1 MPRVQPWFAT
11 FLLTILA
18 GSAAAQSPVELFRD
32 DFSRYPPGLL
42 SEPLGRLNPAVQ
54 EYHYLA
60 HRGVPTGPW
69 ANAICYLDAWA
80 AGDEDGRPY
89 LEQHLPPGD
98 SRMMTRIFS
107 PLFVTG
113 DPEWADYT
121 VEVAVRPLSLED
133 MAGLVFRY
141 HTNRHHYLF
150 SLQDGKQARLA
161 LRLPIEEK
169 YRIAPWRELGTADF
183 PYDTDRYYRLKV
195 ESRGPKIRAYI
206 DDKLILSAEDAEI
219 PQRPDRALG
228 QYPRAV
234 PRFQS
239 VVRSRDEARH
249 RRPRPQARARART
262 PPGREPPAEA
272 LEAVRDPQVRR
283 GRNARFG
290 DLDGDGATDMLICQ
304 NVAKVNGGDFV
315 EISCLTAAEP
325 RRQGPLAARPA
336 RPAERPADQ
345 PTARSRSTTSTATA
359 ATRSCWSRTSR
370 SRSST
375 APPGAQKAWAWMP
388 EIPQDKEAAKKKA
401 ETKKSDNKDWRY
413 TRVLGDAIAFAN
425 VSGKK
430 GRTDLVIK
438 DRYDNFWVFDNT
450 LKLLWGGQGQ
460 TGHYPYIFAG
470 GRDGRDRIAIG
481 YALWD
486 HDGTQLWSHDAELKD
501 HADAISV
508 ANLSADPKRPPR
520 AYYSGSDEGFIVVD
534 DRGALVKHVRIGHA
548 QNASIGKF
556 RTDLPGLQYA
566 TINFWKNPGIVTLFD
581 ADGEILTQGEP
592 IHSGSSLLPVNWRGD
607 GQELLLLSGNRREG
621 GMIDGQLRRAV
632 DVPRRRP
639 PRPLRRRP
647 PGDRRPARRDHPLG
661 PPAGLDL
668 HPGPPLQGLTD
679 LRAAAQSRLQRLELP
694 RRGLAAELGDGRV
707 QLTIVPGSCT
717 FPPDGGSERERA
729 RTPCRLINV
738 RQTRR
743 FP

>member
-1 MPRVQPWFAT
+1 MLRPQPWFMV
-11 FLLTILA
+11 FLLTIPA
-18 GSAAAQSPVELFRD
+18 SVADAQSTVDLFRD

-133 MAGLVFRY
+133 MAGVVFRY
-141 HTNRHHYLF
+141 LTNRHHYLF
-150 SLQDGKQARLA
+150 SLEGGKKARLA
-161 LRLPIEEK
+161 LRLPVEEK

-195 ESRGPKIRAYI
+195 ENRGAKIRAYI
-206 DDKLILSAEDAEI
+206 DDKLILTATDGEI
-219 PQRPDRALG
+219 PCGLAGLSANIPTR
-228 QYPRAV
+228 Y
-234 PRFQS
+234 
-239 VVRSRDEARH
+239 RDFRVTCDTQTKRGIEERIGNRERDLARLQDDN
-249 RRPRPQARARART
+249 PRPKLWKRFDT
-262 PPGREPPAEA
+262 PKFGA
-272 LEAVRDPQVRR
+272 

-290 DLDGDGATDMLICQ
+290 DLDGDGVADMLIAQ

-315 EISCLTAAEP
+315 EISCLTALNFDGKVLW
-325 RRQGPLAARPA
+325 QLGRPD
-336 RPAERPADQ
+336 PKNGLL
-345 PTARSRSTTSTATA
+345 TSDCPFQIHDIDNDGRNEVVLVKDFKIQVLDA
-359 ATRSCWSRTSR
+359 ATGSL
-370 SRSST
+370 
-375 APPGAQKAWAWMP
+375 KIWAWMP
-388 EIPQDKEAAKKKA
+388 EVTQEKEAAKKKA
-401 ETKKSDNKDWRY
+401 ETKKSDNNKDWRY

-438 DRYDNFWVFDNT
+438 DRYDNFWVFDNS
-450 LKLLWGGQGQ
+450 LKLLWGGQGL

-520 AYYSGSDEGFIVVD
+520 AYYSGSDEGFMIID
-534 DRGALVKHVRIGHA
+534 DRGALVKHARIGHA
-548 QNASIGKF
+548 QNASIGRF

-581 ADGEILTQGEP
+581 ADGEMLVQGEP
-592 IHSGSSLLPVNWRGD
+592 IHSGSSFLPVNWKGD
-607 GQELLLLSGNRREG
+607 GQELLLLSGNTREG
-621 GMIDGQLRRAV
+621 GMIDGRLRRTV
-632 DVPRRRP
+632 MFPDD
-639 PRPLRRRP
+639 
-647 PGDRRPARRDHPLG
+647 GHP
-661 PPAGLDL
+661 DL
-668 HPGPPLQGLTD
+668 C
-679 LRAAAQSRLQRLELP
+679 AA
-694 RRGLAAELGDGRV
+694 
-707 QLTIVPGSCT
+707 
-717 FPPDGGSERERA
+717 
-729 RTPCRLINV
+729 V
-738 RQTRR
+738 RQVTGDPRDEIVLWDR
-743 FP
+743 QRVWIYTQDRPFAGERIYAPIRNPDYNDSNYRAEVSLPNWEPVKKAD

>member
-1 MPRVQPWFAT
+1 MLRVLSPPAM
-11 FLLTILA
+11 FLLLTLLA
-18 GSAAAQSPVELFRD
+18 GSVSAQSPVELFRD

-60 HRGVPTGPW
+60 HRGVPTAPW

-80 AGDEDGRPY
+80 GGDEDGRPY

-133 MAGLVFRY
+133 MAGVVFRY

-169 YRIAPWRELGTADF
+169 YRVAPWRELGTAPF
-183 PYDTDRYYRLKV
+183 SYDTDRYYRLKV
-195 ESRGPKIRAYI
+195 ESRGPRIRAYI
-206 DDKLILSAEDAEI
+206 DDKLILSAEDAELPRGLAGLSANI
-219 PQRPDRALG
+219 PARYRDFKVSCDPETKRDIDRRIWTRTQELTRL
-228 QYPRAV
+228 Q
-234 PRFQS
+234 
-239 VVRSRDEARH
+239 DEN
-249 RRPRPQARARART
+249 PRPKLWKQFET
-262 PPGREPPAEA
+262 PKFGA
-272 LEAVRDPQVRR
+272 

-315 EISCLTAAEP
+315 EISCLTALNLDGKILWQLGRPDP
-325 RRQGPLAARPA
+325 RNGLL
-336 RPAERPADQ
+336 
-345 PTARSRSTTSTATA
+345 TSDCPFQIHDIDGDGRNEVVLVKDFKIQVLDGATG
-359 ATRSCWSRTSR
+359 S
-370 SRSST
+370 
-375 APPGAQKAWAWMP
+375 QKAWAWMP
-388 EIPQDKEAAKKKA
+388 EIPQEKEAAKKKA
-401 ETKKSDNKDWRY
+401 ETKKSDNNKDWRY

-425 VSGKK
+425 ISGKK
-430 GRTDLVIK
+430 SRTDLVIK
-438 DRYDNFWVFDNT
+438 DRYDNFWVFDNA

-486 HDGTQLWSHDAELKD
+486 HDGTQLWSHDTELKD

-520 AYYSGSDEGFIVVD
+520 AYYSGSDEGFMVVD

-548 QNASIGKF
+548 QNAAIGKF

-581 ADGEILTQGEP
+581 ADGAILTQGEP

-607 GQELLLLSGNRREG
+607 GQELLLLSGNPEEG

-632 DVPRRRP
+632 VFPADGHPDLCAAVRQVTGDPRDEIILWDRQRVWIYTQDRP
-639 PRPLRRRP
+639 FKGSRIYAPLRNP
-647 PGDRRPARRDHPLG
+647 DYNDSNY
-661 PPAGLDL
+661 
-668 HPGPPLQGLTD
+668 
-679 LRAAAQSRLQRLELP
+679 RAEVSLP
-694 RRGLAAELGDGRV
+694 NWEA
-707 QLTIVPGSCT
+707 VPGS
-717 FPPDGGSERERA
+717 
-729 RTPCRLINV
+729 N
-738 RQTRR
+738 
-743 FP
+743 